1 MTGIQTVR
9 LSANGTPSPL
19 RPNLDDLLAFLCHY
33 VYVTV
38 SIYNTHLCMRVI
50 KQAEKKLENV

>member
-1 MTGIQTVR
+1 MAGVQTACLRV
-9 LSANGTPSPL
+9 NGTPSPL

-38 SIYNTHLCMRVI
+38 SIYNTQLCMRVI
-50 KQAEKKLENV
+50 QQSEKEHG